1 MSGWMMFLLKKK
13 HFKPQWSKGKSLEE
27 EKGGE
32 EEGGYLER
40 IGGRGAKN
48 LINPPT
54 HPPTSKGGVAGT
66 SRSPA
71 IGGQG
76 LAVNCY

>member
-1 MSGWMMFLLKKK
+1 MSGWMMFFAEKK

-48 LINPPT
+48 LINPPPT
-54 HPPTSKGGVAGT
+54 HPPTSKGGGW
-66 SRSPA
+66 RGP
-71 IGGQG
+71 
-76 LAVNCY
+76 LDHLP

>member
-1 MSGWMMFLLKKK
+1 MMFFAEKK

-48 LINPPT
+48 LINPPPT
-54 HPPTSKGGVAGT
+54 HPPQKGGWRG
-66 SRSPA
+66 P
-71 IGGQG
+71 
-76 LAVNCY
+76 LDHLP